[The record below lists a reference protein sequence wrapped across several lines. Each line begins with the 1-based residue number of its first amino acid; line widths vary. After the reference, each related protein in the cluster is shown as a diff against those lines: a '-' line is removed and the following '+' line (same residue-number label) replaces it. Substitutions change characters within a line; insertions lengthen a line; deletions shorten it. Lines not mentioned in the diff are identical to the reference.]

1 MKTWWKIRRL
11 SSFLFPS
18 PLFLLFSDWFLPA
31 CPCSVCVCLFLCFVC
46 FSPSLAGSLPPA
58 PGFFLVSP
66 WWFGVCSWRRIIRLT
81 NTCSFSA
88 LHLRF
93 ESKGKAGMLSFCSL
107 PVSLFFGPL
116 LFSEHLSTLSR
127 PVSSLVFLGSVLVR
141 ESLFLVWEFWR

>member
-1 MKTWWKIRRL
+1 
-11 SSFLFPS
+11 
-18 PLFLLFSDWFLPA
+18 
-31 CPCSVCVCLFLCFVC
+31 
-46 FSPSLAGSLPPA
+46 
-58 PGFFLVSP
+58 
-66 WWFGVCSWRRIIRLT
+66 VCSWRRIIRLT